1 MKIKEIKD
9 AEEISLNYRIPI
21 FEVVFCELN
30 RTGVFF
36 QGNQVPVGFRVRF
49 FCNEIFSLKP
59 SLKFL
64 NNLRECF

>member
-30 RTGVFF
+30 RTGIFF

-49 FCNEIFSLKP
+49 FVM
-59 SLKFL
+59 KFFL
-64 NNLRECF
+64 

>member
-49 FCNEIFSLKP
+49 FVM
-59 SLKFL
+59 KFFL
-64 NNLRECF
+64 